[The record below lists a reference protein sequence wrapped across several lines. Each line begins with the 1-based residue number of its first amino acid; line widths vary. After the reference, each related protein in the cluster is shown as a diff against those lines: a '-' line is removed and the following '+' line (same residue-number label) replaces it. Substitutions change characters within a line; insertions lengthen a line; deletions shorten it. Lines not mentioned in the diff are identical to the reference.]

1 MRIIS
6 HLSVRVLNKRPGL
19 KNDLHF
25 KYNKIFYIKVL
36 WYKLFITPEGQYTNR
51 YNLQNFL

>member
-6 HLSVRVLNKRPGL
+6 HLSVRVLNERPGL

-25 KYNKIFYIKVL
+25 KYDKIFYIKVL
-36 WYKLFITPEGQYTNR
+36 WYELSITVLIYGSLEVFNNPW
-51 YNLQNFL
+51 